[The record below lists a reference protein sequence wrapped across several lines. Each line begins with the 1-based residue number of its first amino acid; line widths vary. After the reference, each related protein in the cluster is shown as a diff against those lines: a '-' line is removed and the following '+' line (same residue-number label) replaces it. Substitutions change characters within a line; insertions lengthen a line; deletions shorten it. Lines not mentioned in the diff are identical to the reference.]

1 MRPAGI
7 FAALAGALVVSLAG
21 AAHAFPNQ
29 FERGPQW
36 SDNNLRS
43 IHRNLEWIIDNLQYD
58 RRDYNGH
65 RVAAIGDS
73 QQAREAIADAIA
85 YDNAQE
91 NIPVPANGSSIVN
104 PDLRNGRNS
113 DANLVRMRQLL
124 ERGIDMLQHDQEDYN
139 GNRVKAINYMQQART
154 EVIAALQADQGH

>member
-7 FAALAGALVVSLAG
+7 FAALAGALLVSLAG
-21 AAHAFPNQ
+21 AAHASTNE

-65 RVAAIGDS
+65 RVAAISDS
-73 QQAREAIADAIA
+73 QQAREAIVDAIA

-91 NIPVPANGSSIVN
+91 NIPVPANGTPVVS
-104 PDLRNGRNS
+104 PDLRNGRNG

-154 EVIAALQADQGH
+154 EIIAALQADQGH